1 MSQSPVI
8 REHDNTQPPPLRLAV
23 QEKLLTG
30 TDADK
35 IAQAAA
41 LGVDGIEFNADGLT
55 GRVDDISAALTDAP
69 VSAAAV
75 RLSTNYHFLSPDEPT
90 RQQAL
95 DALRYAMT
103 DAVDIGAAGVVL
115 VPQPGPLTLPD
126 LMPLKAP
133 IELAVELMV
142 MHLRS
147 LSDLAYVFGIELY
160 LHPLRPAESGFLNT
174 LAQGVELR
182 RRIKFHPHVWLAA
195 DTYHAADLNR
205 RHAPV
210 GASPVSGGRGN
221 RRTPRRAHVTRRR
234 ERVDGGHALQRK
246 HRPRAGCVVRGAGG
260 GARVK

>member
-1 MSQSPVI
+1 MSQSPAI
-8 REHDNTQPPPLRLAV
+8 REHDDTQPSPMRLAV

-30 TDADK
+30 ADADK

-41 LGVDGIEFNADGLT
+41 LSVDGIEFNADGLT
-55 GRVDDISAALTDAP
+55 GRVDDISAVLTDAP

-75 RLSTNYHFLSPDEPT
+75 RLSTDYHFLSPDEPT
-90 RQQAL
+90 RQKAL

-103 DAVDIGAAGVVL
+103 DAVDIGADGVVL

-195 DTYHAADLNR
+195 DTYHAADLTDDTR
-205 RHAPV
+205 PSVRHLYLADTETGALPAAPADTD
-210 GASPVSGGRGN
+210 GVSGW
-221 RRTPRRAHVTRRR
+221 AVVTRYDDD
-234 ERVDGGHALQRK
+234 VPPAPDVLAAALEAVQE
-246 HRPRAGCVVRGAGG
+246 
-260 GARVK
+260 